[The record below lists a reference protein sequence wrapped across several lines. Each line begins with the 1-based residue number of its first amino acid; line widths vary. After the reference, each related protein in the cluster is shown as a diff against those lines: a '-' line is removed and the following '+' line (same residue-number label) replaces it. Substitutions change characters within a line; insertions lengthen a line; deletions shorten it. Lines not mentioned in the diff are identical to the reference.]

1 MSSKH
6 STGLFI
12 QDGFHGLG
20 EHLHTLCWPLSQSS
34 SAPQEG
40 EAESC
45 QVGFHLWREPAQ
57 DHFCQIRAEAGCPR
71 QLCHSHVWGL
81 PLAQE
86 PRLLTRRLRP
96 PREEVEA
103 AKPIKAYSRAGSAS
117 LLPYSI
123 HPSSYRN
130 LPDSRGWT
138 DRCHPLT
145 GAMSGNISPLSVK
158 CAANISL
165 Q

>member
-1 MSSKH
+1 MNTCTPSAGLSHRAAQAPKREKPKVARWVSSYGG
-6 STGLFI
+6 SRPRIPSARLGLKLNV
-12 QDGFHGLG
+12 QDSFVT
-20 EHLHTLCWPLSQSS
+20 HTS
-34 SAPQEG
+34 G
-40 EAESC
+40 
-45 QVGFHLWREPAQ
+45 PA
-57 DHFCQIRAEAGCPR
+57 
-71 QLCHSHVWGL
+71 S
-81 PLAQE
+81 LARE
-86 PRLLTRRLRP
+86 PRLLTRRLRLT
-96 PREEVEA
+96 REEVEA

-130 LPDSRGWT
+130 LLDSRRRT

-145 GAMSGNISPLSVK
+145 GAMSWNIRPLSVK